1 MNTKIKQYL
10 SIMIS
15 KKEGPET
22 KDFLYTIHSLTIHFL
37 GYILLGVGGTPIN
50 IFLGVIIC
58 HI

>member
-1 MNTKIKQYL
+1 
-10 SIMIS
+10 MILRNLIG
-15 KKEGPET
+15 KEKCSENE
-22 KDFLYTIHSLTIHFL
+22 DFLYTIHSLTIHFL